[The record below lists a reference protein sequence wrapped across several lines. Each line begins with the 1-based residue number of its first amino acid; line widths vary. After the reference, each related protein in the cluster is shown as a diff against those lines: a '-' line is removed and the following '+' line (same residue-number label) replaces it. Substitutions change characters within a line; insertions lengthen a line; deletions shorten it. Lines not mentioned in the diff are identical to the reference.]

1 MAEIP
6 IAVVGNVATSVQ
18 GKLTSAGRVASFRLA
33 SNVRRFDRTRGIWYD
48 AETNYFTV
56 TCWRQ
61 LADNVLS
68 SLSKGDPVVVSGRIH
83 VRAWKNAEREGI
95 TVEIEAGAVGHDMSR
110 GTSAFRR
117 KEPEPP
123 EPVVDGSQVD
133 ELHRMI
139 EAEGDE
145 PVDPAD
151 LDRAAD
157 AEPGET
163 QGRPRPETDAP
174 GDSGHA
180 GANGDGKAGAGG
192 SRGPEVRRR
201 AGGLT

>member
-68 SLSKGDPVVVSGRIH
+68 SLSKGDPVVVSGGSTSGHGRTPSA
-83 VRAWKNAEREGI
+83 RASQ
-95 TVEIEAGAVGHDMSR
+95 SR
-110 GTSAFRR
+110 SSRR
-117 KEPEPP
+117 
-123 EPVVDGSQVD
+123 
-133 ELHRMI
+133 
-139 EAEGDE
+139 
-145 PVDPAD
+145 
-151 LDRAAD
+151 
-157 AEPGET
+157 
-163 QGRPRPETDAP
+163 GRP
-174 GDSGHA
+174 
-180 GANGDGKAGAGG
+180 
-192 SRGPEVRRR
+192 
-201 AGGLT
+201 

>member
-6 IAVVGNVATSVQ
+6 IAVVGNVATSVV
-18 GKLTSAGRVASFRLA
+18 GKDTSAGRVASFRLA

-61 LADNVLS
+61 LADNVES
-68 SLSKGDPVVVSGRIH
+68 SLAKGDPVVVSGRIH

-95 TVEIEAGAVGHDMSR
+95 TVEIEANAVGHDMSR
-110 GTSAFRR
+110 GTSTFGR

-123 EPVVDGSQVD
+123 EPVVDVSQID

-145 PVDPAD
+145 PLDSAD
-151 LDRAAD
+151 SEQATNAQ
-157 AEPGET
+157 PGEDERRPSAEDRKSRGS
-163 QGRPRPETDAP
+163 GRA
-174 GDSGHA
+174 S
-180 GANGDGKAGAGG
+180 ANGDAKHGAGG
-192 SRGPEVRRR
+192 ACATQ
-201 AGGLT
+201 AGAEHAG

>member
-61 LADNVLS
+61 LADNVLG

-117 KEPEPP
+117 KESEPP
-123 EPVVDGSQVD
+123 EPVVDASQVD

-145 PVDPAD
+145 PVGPAD
-151 LDRAAD
+151 SEHPAD
-157 AEPGET
+157 TEGGEERS
-163 QGRPRPETDAP
+163 QPRPETEA
-174 GDSGHA
+174 SGEGGQA
-180 GANGDGKAGAGG
+180 SVNGGGKSGAGG
-192 SRGPEVRRR
+192 SRAPKTGAER
-201 AGGLT
+201 AA

>member
-68 SLSKGDPVVVSGRIH
+68 SLSKGDPVVVSGRVH

-123 EPVVDGSQVD
+123 EPVVDASQVD

-139 EAEGDE
+139 EAESDQ
-145 PVDPAD
+145 PVG
-151 LDRAAD
+151 AAGTD
-157 AEPGET
+157 QTEDTEPGEDP
-163 QGRPRPETDAP
+163 GRPGA
-174 GDSGHA
+174 DSEAAARGGRA
-180 GANGDGKAGAGG
+180 SANGDGKSGAGG
-192 SRGPEVRRR
+192 SSAQKAGAER
-201 AGGLT
+201 AA

>member
-6 IAVVGNVATSVQ
+6 IAVMGNVATSVQ
-18 GKLTSAGRVASFRLA
+18 GKDTSAGRVASFRLA

-61 LADNVLS
+61 LAENVLS

-117 KEPEPP
+117 KEPEAP
-123 EPVVDGSQVD
+123 EPVVDVTQID

-139 EAEGDE
+139 EAEGDDT
-145 PVDPAD
+145 VDSDQAV
-151 LDRAAD
+151 D
-157 AEPGET
+157 AEAGEAK
-163 QGRPRPETDAP
+163 GRPRPETDAP
-174 GDSGHA
+174 GDSSKPS
-180 GANGDGKAGAGG
+180 ANGDGKAGAGG
-192 SRGPEVRRR
+192 SRAPKSGAER
-201 AGGLT
+201 AA

>member
-95 TVEIEAGAVGHDMSR
+95 TVEVEAGAVGHDMSR

-123 EPVVDGSQVD
+123 EPVVDASQVD

-139 EAEGDE
+139 EAEGEE
-145 PVDPAD
+145 PVDPAGSD
-151 LDRAAD
+151 QAAD
-157 AEPGET
+157 TGAGED
-163 QGRPRPETDAP
+163 QGRSRPETQA
-174 GDSGHA
+174 SGGGGRA
-180 GANGDGKAGAGG
+180 SANGDGKSGAGG
-192 SRGPEVRRR
+192 SSAQKAGAER
-201 AGGLT
+201 AA

>member
-18 GKLTSAGRVASFRLA
+18 GKDTSAGRVASFRLA
-33 SNVRRFDRTRGIWYD
+33 SNVRRFDRSRGIWYD
-48 AETNYFTV
+48 GETNFFTV

-83 VRAWKNAEREGI
+83 VRAWKTTDRDGI
-95 TVEIEAGAVGHDMSR
+95 TVEIEANAVGHDMSR

-123 EPVVDGSQVD
+123 EPVVDVSQID

-139 EAEGDE
+139 EAEADE
-145 PVDPAD
+145 RVDPTDAEQ
-151 LDRAAD
+151 AAD
-157 AEPGET
+157 PDAGESPSRTRAETEAS
-163 QGRPRPETDAP
+163 GRGGRAN
-174 GDSGHA
+174 
-180 GANGDGKAGAGG
+180 ANGDGKSGAGG
-192 SRGPEVRRR
+192 SSAQKAGAER
-201 AGGLT
+201 AA